1 MLFSRLARNDKML
14 LRSAGALMKRILLV
28 ATLGLLLSKEAHAYL
43 DPGSASLWVQ
53 GIVAAVAAVAATAR
67 IWWWYIKS
75 KFKGKKPE

>member
-1 MLFSRLARNDKML
+1 
-14 LRSAGALMKRILLV
+14 MKRVLLTV
-28 ATLGLLLSKEAHAYL
+28 TLFGLASSDAYAYL

-67 IWWWYIKS
+67 ILWGYIKA

>member
-1 MLFSRLARNDKML
+1 
-14 LRSAGALMKRILLV
+14 MKRILMV
-28 ATLGLLLSKEAHAYL
+28 ATMGLLLSKEAHAYL

-67 IWWWYIKS
+67 IWWGHIKS